1 MIIWTGLGILIP
13 LVAIFGVVAGTF
25 ILSAFGFPGAG
36 PGIGL
41 GLAALGNWGLWKLIY
56 PKQPKILVDPAT
68 GQQVVIKPNHGLF
81 FIPAK
86 AWTWILAALA
96 VPAIFMGGIGE
107 RETGK
112 KAAMPGFKEFKAAD
126 DLIDAKSKGQ
136 IYGNSETAKAV
147 AGEFS
152 TTMKTMTEAM
162 FSGGSKKNFMTGGN
176 FLTYCHE
183 GSDTIV
189 FLSHVPSLR
198 SYKSDEAKDG
208 LNKLAWTVAR
218 QAASKLDPDRK
229 KTLLIGL
236 RGVASYGSIQQGKTA
251 DEQPGTPSDFRDTSV
266 FFPTF
271 AARTP

>member
-1 MIIWTGLGILIP
+1 MIIWNGLGILIP

-25 ILSAFGFPGAG
+25 LLNALGFPGLG

-68 GQQVVIKPNHGLF
+68 GQQVVMNPKHGLF

-86 AWTWILAALA
+86 AWTWIFALLAL
-96 VPAIFMGGIGE
+96 PSMFMGTIGE
-107 RETGK
+107 RETTK

-126 DLIDAKSKGQ
+126 DLIDGKSKGQ
-136 IYGNSETAKAV
+136 THGTSEAAKMA

-152 TTMKTMTEAM
+152 TAMKTATEAM
-162 FSGGSKKNFMTGGN
+162 FSGGSKKNLMTGGN
-176 FLTYCHE
+176 FLTYCLE
-183 GSDTIV
+183 GPETIV

-198 SYKSDEAKDG
+198 SYKSEDAKNG
-208 LNKLAWTVAR
+208 LNMLAWEIAR
-218 QAASKLDPDRK
+218 QAAAKLDPDKK
-229 KTLLIGL
+229 KTLMVGL
-236 RGVASYGSIQQGKTA
+236 RGVVSYGSIQQGKAGDEKPTSPA
-251 DEQPGTPSDFRDTSV
+251 DPHDTSV

-271 AARTP
+271 AVTAP